1 MELLM
6 NTNRTGTPEARAS
19 RTPHLANPTLDL
31 DPPQRA
37 LAADYLRISADGQ
50 PQHLSLQAQ
59 QASLRRHISQL
70 GWKLVRTYLD
80 EEPGTTR
87 HHRRHSNP

>member
-1 MELLM
+1 M
-6 NTNRTGTPEARAS
+6 NTNRTRTPEARAS
-19 RTPHLANPTLDL
+19 GPQHLANPTLDL

-37 LAADYLRISADGQ
+37 LAADYLRIADEQ
-50 PQHLSLQAQ
+50 HQHLSLQAQ